1 MAELSQITV
10 DADGIPDA
18 GGSDTVPTLKP
29 LSDALVPLVKA
40 EDAAHSSG
48 DVGIQMLAVR
58 KDTSNTG
65 LGANGDYTPLAV
77 DSSGR
82 LYVTAPLLDALI
94 GVAGL
99 KVYLDPSTVNANGRA
114 DADDCSPTVLSTED
128 LAAIQG
134 NLSVFRSLDLD
145 ETEEEVKATAG
156 RLYKLRLTNFA
167 TSPRYV
173 KLYNATADNV
183 TVGTTTPIDTIV
195 LPAAES
201 GDCVVVTE
209 NFGGK
214 GLTFSTALSIA
225 CTTGLADNNSGAPS
239 ANDVV
244 VSAYYE

>member
-1 MAELSQITV
+1 MAELSLITV

-58 KDTSNTG
+58 KDTSSAG
-65 LGANGDYTPLAV
+65 IGANGDYAPLAV
-77 DSSGR
+77 DASGR
-82 LYVTAPLLDALI
+82 LYASVPLIEAAISAGRMLVT
-94 GVAGL
+94 
-99 KVYLDPSTVNANGRA
+99 LDPSQMNANGRA
-114 DADDCSPTVLSTED
+114 AAANSAPTVLSTED

-201 GDCVVVTE
+201 SDCVVVTE

-225 CTTGLADNNSGAPS
+225 CTTGLADSSDGAPGAS
-239 ANDVV
+239 DVV